1 MHALYPTKDN
11 VNSARSNHPFAEI
24 PDSDTDG
31 WYRLGQSQSTIPTS
45 DVSEWSEKD
54 NENPDAGYD
63 GRFEPRPDHQQFGL
77 RFYSTRA

>member
-31 WYRLGQSQSTIPTS
+31 WYRLNASQSTMPASNI
-45 DVSEWSEKD
+45 DEYSEKD

-63 GRFEPRPDHQQFGL
+63 GRFEPRPDRQRFGL
-77 RFYSTRA
+77 SSYLPRA